1 MATII
6 IAPDGAGQF
15 ASDRYFALVQAAL
28 KAARQDFES
37 CITEWFTSDGE
48 YIRLFES
55 NCNAA
60 RRVQKLEQMLGHDLA
75 YPDTTGIGIYLDMI
89 REHIEVARWF
99 ATYYYDDG
107 ISVDL
112 LLQQYNK
119 VLSVAEGVTD

>member
-15 ASDRYFALVQAAL
+15 ASDRYFTLVQAAL
-28 KAARQDFES
+28 KVARQDFES
-37 CITEWFTSDGE
+37 CIIEWFISDGE
-48 YIRLFES
+48 YIRLFEN

-60 RRVQKLEQMLGHDLA
+60 RKIQKLEQMLDHDLA

-89 REHIEVARWF
+89 REHIDTARWF
-99 ATYYYDDG
+99 AMYHHDDG

-119 VLSVAEGVTD
+119 VLSVAEGFTD